1 MLDIDL
7 EALRPVHLT
16 LNGRPLGAE
25 VESRTLLVDLLRR
38 QGGLTGPRIGCEE
51 GACGACTVRMNGE
64 TVKSCLVLAL
74 EAEDSSI
81 ETVESLGTRET
92 LSPLQEAF
100 KNCHAVQCGYCV
112 SGMLMSADTLLRR
125 NAGMTLTD
133 EMIRDGMMG
142 NICRCTG
149 YVNIIRAIKVAAG
162 QVPAIAY
169 DNMKAGDN
177 YIGRS
182 IPRVEDNRL
191 LTGGGRY
198 VDAFNET
205 GQMHMAVVPAQRAH
219 AKIKGIDT
227 SRALKRAGVFAVVT
241 GQDALKVTNPI
252 APSIDMP
259 GIRLPKQRPIAV
271 EKVVFFGEPV
281 ALVLASTPEIAEDAV
296 ADVIVDYEDLPPAV
310 DMRAA
315 AESPEG
321 NPGLL
326 YPDWGTNLQ
335 TDYPFAIGD
344 VDGLFAEAACVVEDT
359 ITSQH
364 YGAQPLETRAV
375 LAKYDT
381 HEGTLVVRASTQV
394 PHQARMWLSQVLSI
408 PESKIQVIAS
418 DVGGGFGAKL
428 AFDAEYLPAI
438 ASRIYGVPVKWIE
451 PRQNW
456 IQSSTQARDFIA
468 HTRAAFDRHGHL
480 LAVDTD
486 VMGDVGCDGAERA
499 CGIGMPINGALY
511 VTGAYKVDAMR
522 FRARAVVTNKPPY
535 GAYRGYGKDIANL
548 CMERM
553 MTLGA
558 ERLGIDPVEIRRIN
572 TVDQYPYQLASG
584 PILEN
589 GSNKECLDELVAMM
603 DIEALRRLQAE
614 ALQQG
619 RYIGLGISS
628 YIEPA
633 GAAFPGTFLQ
643 NYESASIR
651 VNADGS
657 IRAYTGI
664 VSIGQGIETS
674 YAQVVA
680 DVVGCRPD
688 QVAVHWGDTEVGP
701 FGSGTYSSRG
711 AMYAVGAFIEAG
723 TCIRDRLLH
732 AAGKMLDLPVE
743 DLTLK
748 HGIVTSR
755 SSNKTCT
762 LKDIAYAAYY
772 QPGAEIVL
780 DGADG
785 NSLEALGSYRHPQV
799 NWKQDELGRAQLY
812 PSHPNGAQG
821 ALVEV
826 DIMTGQIEILKMWLI
841 SDHGVVLNPM
851 ILDGQITGSIVQQ
864 IGGTLFEQ
872 NLFDEAGRPLT
883 KTLKDYGMPTV
894 WVAPDLDISHYETRS
909 PATAVGAKGAGEDGS
924 VATTTVLLAAVE
936 DALKPLGVKVSSSP
950 LTPWNVRQLITAASG
965 RQDTGSPGHR
975 QR

>member
-7 EALRPVHLT
+7 DALKPVRLT
-16 LNGRPLGAE
+16 LNGRPLHAE
-25 VESRTLLVDLLRR
+25 VEPRTLLVDLLRR
-38 QGGLTGPRIGCEE
+38 DGGLTGPRIGCEE
-51 GACGACTVRMNGE
+51 GACGACTVRLDGE

-74 EAEDSSI
+74 EAEGATV

-92 LSPLQEAF
+92 LSTVQAAF
-100 KNCHAVQCGYCV
+100 KACHAVQCGFCA
-112 SGMLMSADTLLRR
+112 SGMVMSADALLRR
-125 NAGMTLTD
+125 HAGKTLTD

-142 NICRCTG
+142 NLCRCTG
-149 YVNIIRAIKVAAG
+149 YSNIIRAIKVAAG
-162 QVPAIAY
+162 QMPALAH
-169 DNMKAGDN
+169 DPDQESDT

-182 IPRVEDNRL
+182 MSRVEDNRL

-198 VDAFNET
+198 VDGFNEV
-205 GQMHMAVVPAQRAH
+205 GQMHMAIVPARRVH
-219 AKIKGIDT
+219 ARIKGIDIT
-227 SRALKRAGVFAVVT
+227 KAMARAGVFAVMT
-241 GQDALKVTNPI
+241 GADVLKVTQPI
-252 APSIDMP
+252 AASIDMP
-259 GIRLPKQRPIAV
+259 GIRLPKWRPIAID
-271 EKVVFFGEPV
+271 KVIFFGEPV
-281 ALVLASTPEIAEDAV
+281 AVVLASTPEIAEDAV
-296 ADVIVDYEDLPPAV
+296 ADVLVDYEDLPPAV

-315 AESPEG
+315 AAMGEG
-321 NPGLL
+321 DPGLL

-335 TDYPFAIGD
+335 TDYPFSIGD
-344 VDGLFAEAACVVEDT
+344 VDGLFAGAACVVEDT
-359 ITSQH
+359 ISSQR
-364 YGAQPLETRAV
+364 YGAQPMETRAV
-375 LAKYDT
+375 LAKYDP

-394 PHQARMWLSQVLSI
+394 PHQARMWLSEVMTI
-408 PESKIQVIAS
+408 PESKIQVIVG

-451 PRQNW
+451 PREGW
-456 IQSSTQARDFIA
+456 IMSSTQARDFIGF
-468 HTRAAFDRHGHL
+468 TRAAFDEKGRL

-558 ERLGIDPVEIRRIN
+558 EKLGIDPVDIRRIN
-572 TVDQYPYQLASG
+572 TVENYPYQLASG

-589 GSNKECLDELVAMM
+589 GSNMECLDKLVASM
-603 DIEALRRLQAE
+603 DIEGLRAMQAE
-614 ALQQG
+614 ARSKG

-643 NYESASIR
+643 NYESASVR

-657 IRAYTGI
+657 VRAYTGI

-680 DVVGCRPD
+680 DVMGCRPE

-711 AMYAVGAFIEAG
+711 AMYAVGAFIDAG
-723 TCIRDRLLH
+723 TQIKNRLLH
-732 AAGKMLDLPVE
+732 IAGKLLDLPLE

-748 HGIVTSR
+748 HGIVTCR
-755 SSNKTCT
+755 SSNKTLT
-762 LKDIAYAAYY
+762 LKELAYAAYY

-780 DGADG
+780 DGAEG
-785 NSLEALGSYRHPQV
+785 NSLEVLGSYRHPQV
-799 NWKQDELGRAQLY
+799 NWKRDELGRAQLY

-826 DIMTGQIEILKMWLI
+826 DIATGQVEILKMWLI
-841 SDHGVVLNPM
+841 SDHGIVLNPM
-851 ILDGQITGSIVQQ
+851 ILDGQITGSLVQQ
-864 IGGTLFEQ
+864 IGGTMYEQ
-872 NLFDEAGRPLT
+872 NLFDETGRPLT
-883 KTLKDYGMPTV
+883 RTLKEYGMPTF
-894 WVAPDLDISHYETRS
+894 WVAPNLDIAHHETRS
-909 PATAVGAKGAGEDGS
+909 PATSVGAKGAGEDGS
-924 VATTTVLLAAVE
+924 VATTTVLLAAVD
-936 DALKPLGVKVSSSP
+936 DALKPLGVKVTVSP
-950 LTPWNVRQLITAASG
+950 LTPWNVRKLIEEAALQG
-965 RQDTGSPGHR
+965 AERREPATV
-975 QR
+975 

>member
-1 MLDIDL
+1 M
-7 EALRPVHLT
+7 
-16 LNGRPLGAE
+16 
-25 VESRTLLVDLLRR
+25 
-38 QGGLTGPRIGCEE
+38 
-51 GACGACTVRMNGE
+51 
-64 TVKSCLVLAL
+64 
-74 EAEDSSI
+74 
-81 ETVESLGTRET
+81 
-92 LSPLQEAF
+92 
-100 KNCHAVQCGYCV
+100 
-112 SGMLMSADTLLRR
+112 
-125 NAGMTLTD
+125 
-133 EMIRDGMMG
+133 
-142 NICRCTG
+142 
-149 YVNIIRAIKVAAG
+149 
-162 QVPAIAY
+162 
-169 DNMKAGDN
+169 
-177 YIGRS
+177 
-182 IPRVEDNRL
+182 PRVEDNRL

-205 GQMHMAVVPAQRAH
+205 GQLHMAVVPAQRAH
-219 AKIKGIDT
+219 ARIKSIDT
-227 SRALKRAGVFAVVT
+227 SRAAARRGVFAVVT
-241 GQDALKVTNPI
+241 GQDALKVTNPN
-252 APSIDMP
+252 AASIDMP
-259 GIRLPKQRPIAV
+259 GIRLPKQRPMAID
-271 EKVVFFGEPV
+271 KVVFFGEPV
-281 ALVLASTPEIAEDAV
+281 ALVLASSPEIAEDAV
-296 ADVIVDYEDLPPAV
+296 ADVMVDYEDLPPAV
-310 DMRAA
+310 DMQAA
-315 AESPEG
+315 AALPEG
-321 NPGLL
+321 DPGLL
-326 YPDWGTNLQ
+326 YPEWGTNLQ

-344 VDGLFAEAACVVEDT
+344 VDGVFAAAACVVEDS
-359 ITSQH
+359 ITSQR
-364 YGAQPLETRAV
+364 YAAQPLETRAV
-375 LAKYDT
+375 LAKYDA
-381 HEGTLVVRASTQV
+381 HEGTLVIRASTQV
-394 PHQARMWLSQVLSI
+394 PHQARMWLSRVLSI
-408 PESKIQVIAS
+408 PESKIQVIVG

-456 IQSSTQARDFIA
+456 IQSATQARDFVA
-468 HTRAAFDRHGHL
+468 RTRAAFDASGRL

-511 VTGAYKVDAMR
+511 VTGAYKVDTMR

-553 MTLGA
+553 MTLAA
-558 ERLGIDPVEIRRIN
+558 EKLGIDPVEIRRIN

-589 GSNKECLDELVAMM
+589 GSSQECLEKLAALM
-603 DIEALRRLQAE
+603 DLDKLRTMQAD
-614 ALQQG
+614 ARHQG
-619 RYIGLGISS
+619 RYIGFGISS

-657 IRAYTGI
+657 VRAYTGI

-688 QVAVHWGDTEVGP
+688 QVAIHWGDTDGP

-711 AMYAVGAFIEAG
+711 AMYAVGAFVDAG
-723 TCIRDRLLH
+723 TRVKDRLLH
-732 AAGKMLDLPVE
+732 AAGKMLELSTD
-743 DLTLK
+743 DLTLR

-799 NWKQDELGRAQLY
+799 NWKRDELGRAQLY

-826 DIMTGQIEILKMWLI
+826 DVATGQVEILKMWLI

-864 IGGTLFEQ
+864 IGGTLYEQ
-872 NLFDEAGRPLT
+872 NLFDAAGRPLT
-883 KTLKDYGMPTV
+883 KTLKDYGMPTF
-894 WVAPDLDISHYETRS
+894 WVTPELDISHHETRS
-909 PATAVGAKGAGEDGS
+909 PATSVGAKGAGEDGS

-936 DALKPLGVKVSSSP
+936 NALQPLGVKVTSSP
-950 LTPWNVRQLITAASG
+950 LTPWNVRKLIEDAA
-965 RQDTGSPGHR
+965 RRPGAA
-975 QR
+975 

>member
-1 MLDIDL
+1 M
-7 EALRPVHLT
+7 
-16 LNGRPLGAE
+16 
-25 VESRTLLVDLLRR
+25 
-38 QGGLTGPRIGCEE
+38 
-51 GACGACTVRMNGE
+51 
-64 TVKSCLVLAL
+64 
-74 EAEDSSI
+74 
-81 ETVESLGTRET
+81 ESLGTRDT

-100 KNCHAVQCGYCV
+100 KNCHAVQCGYCA
-112 SGMLMSADTLLRR
+112 SGMLMSADTLLKKH
-125 NAGMTLTD
+125 AGRVLTD

-142 NICRCTG
+142 NLCRCTG
-149 YVNIIRAIKVAAG
+149 YSNIIRAIKVAAG
-162 QVPAIAY
+162 QMPALAH
-169 DNMKAGDN
+169 DHDKATDS

-198 VDAFNET
+198 VDAFNEV

-219 AKIKGIDT
+219 ALIKSINT
-227 SRALKRAGVFAVVT
+227 SKAMSRAGVFAVMT
-241 GQDALKVTNPI
+241 GQDVLKVTNPN
-252 APSIDMP
+252 AASIDMP
-259 GIRLPKQRPIAV
+259 GVRLPKQRPMAID
-271 EKVVFFGEPV
+271 KVIFFGEPV
-281 ALVLASTPEIAEDAV
+281 AVVLASTPEIAEDAV

-315 AESPEG
+315 AALQG
-321 NPGLL
+321 GDPGLL
-326 YPDWGTNLQ
+326 YPEWGTNLQ
-335 TDYPFAIGD
+335 TDYPFSIGD
-344 VDGLFAEAACVVEDT
+344 VDGLFAGAACVVEDT
-359 ITSQH
+359 ISSQR
-364 YGAQPLETRAV
+364 YGAQPMETRAV
-375 LAKYDT
+375 LAKFDT
-381 HEGTLVVRASTQV
+381 HEGTLVIRASTQV
-394 PHQARMWLSQVLSI
+394 PHQARMWISQVMSI
-408 PESKIQVIAS
+408 PESKIQVIVG

-451 PRQNW
+451 PRQGW

-468 HTRAAFDRHGHL
+468 RTRAAFDENGRL

-558 ERLGIDPVEIRRIN
+558 EKLGMDAVEIRRLN

-589 GSNKECLDELVAMM
+589 GSSQECLEKLAGLM
-603 DIEALRRLQAE
+603 DLDKLRTMQAE
-614 ALQQG
+614 ARSNG
-619 RYIGLGISS
+619 RFIGFGISS

-643 NYESASIR
+643 NYESASVR

-680 DVVGCRPD
+680 DIVGCRPD

-711 AMYAVGAFIEAG
+711 AMYAVGAFIDAG
-723 TCIRDRLLH
+723 TRIRNRLMH
-732 AAGKMLDLPVE
+732 AAGIMLDLPVG
-743 DLTLK
+743 DLTFR
-748 HGIVTSR
+748 HGVVTSR

-799 NWKQDELGRAQLY
+799 NWKRDELGRAQLY

-826 DIMTGQIEILKMWLI
+826 DVATGQVEIIKMWLI
-841 SDHGVVLNPM
+841 SDHGIVLNPM
-851 ILDGQITGSIVQQ
+851 ILDGQITGSLVQQ
-864 IGGTLFEQ
+864 IGGTLYEQ
-872 NLFDEAGRPLT
+872 NLFDEEGRPLT
-883 KTLKDYGMPTV
+883 KTLKDYGMPTF
-894 WVAPDLDISHYETRS
+894 WVAPDLDISHHETRS
-909 PATAVGAKGAGEDGS
+909 PATSVGAKGAGEDGS
-924 VATTTVLLAAVE
+924 VGTTTVLLAAVE
-936 DALKPLGVKVSSSP
+936 DALKPLGVTISASP
-950 LTPWNVRQLITAASG
+950 LTPWNVRRLIEEAAG
-965 RQDTGSPGHR
+965 RAESRSLEQSLS
-975 QR
+975 